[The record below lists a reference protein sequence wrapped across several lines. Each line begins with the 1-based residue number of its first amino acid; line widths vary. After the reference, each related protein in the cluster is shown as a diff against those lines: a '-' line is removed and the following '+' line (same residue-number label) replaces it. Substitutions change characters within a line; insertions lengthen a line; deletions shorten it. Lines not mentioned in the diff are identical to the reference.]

1 MLVSLDMNKS
11 PSEIHAITRRITTIS
26 LTMALIMVLLKT
38 YALGA
43 SGSVSV
49 LASLADSSFDL
60 LGSLFTFIAVRIAA
74 APANAK
80 HRYGYGKFEGLAA
93 LVQSGVV
100 LASAGF
106 IAFQAI
112 GRIFN
117 PVAVVPGLNA
127 LVIMTICMAMTGW
140 LVWMQSRAVKATGS
154 LAVKGDR
161 AHYTADLA
169 ANVVV
174 LTGLVSGALL
184 NAPGLDATAGL
195 VIAVWLAWGA
205 ISLMRSSAD
214 HLLDGSA
221 PDEDRNRITA
231 LVLEDTR
238 ISNVHQLRAR
248 MAGSTMMVQM
258 HVDLDPSLSLKEA
271 HKIVVAAE
279 QRIMAAYPQVDVII
293 HPDPR
298 PVGMAQPPAP
308 AEMEAPEPPP
318 ESIRVGPWG

>member
-1 MLVSLDMNKS
+1 MLVSSDMTIS
-11 PSEIHAITRRITTIS
+11 PSEINAITRRITTIS
-26 LTMALIMVLLKT
+26 LTMALIMVLLKA

-49 LASLADSSFDL
+49 MASLADSGFDV

-74 APANAK
+74 APADAG
-80 HRYGYGKFEGLAA
+80 HRYGHGKFEGLAA

-112 GRIFN
+112 GRIFH
-117 PVAVVPGLNA
+117 PVAVAPGMTA
-127 LVIMTICMAMTGW
+127 LVVMAISMAMTGW
-140 LVWMQSRAVKATGS
+140 LVWVQSRAVKKTGS
-154 LAVKGDR
+154 LALKGDR

-174 LTGLVSGALL
+174 MIGLVSGALL

-214 HLLDGSA
+214 HLLDGSV

-231 LVLEDTR
+231 LVLEDSN

-248 MAGSTMMVQM
+248 MAGSIMMVQM
-258 HVDLDPSLSLKEA
+258 HVDLDPTLSLEA
-271 HKIVVAAE
+271 AHTIVVAAE
-279 QRIMAAYPQVDVII
+279 RRIMAAYPQVDVII

-298 PVGMAQPPAP
+298 PSGMATPPAAEDMDAPVPP
-308 AEMEAPEPPP
+308 AD
-318 ESIRVGPWG
+318 SVRSGPWG